1 VRQGEVGLSTVS
13 GTILQ
18 LFREQ
23 GGFVS
28 GEVIS
33 RELRVSRTA
42 VWKQINRL
50 RKAGYVIEAV
60 PSRGYYL
67 ISAPDVL
74 SVEEI
79 EAHLKPEL
87 IGRRF
92 ICQARTPSTNADA
105 FRLAEQGTAEGTVV
119 LADSQSGGKG
129 RMGRIWSSPPG
140 VNLYCSIILRPP
152 VPPFEA
158 PQLTFLSAV
167 AVARAIELVVG
178 LKPEIKWPNDV
189 LIGGKKVAGLL
200 NEMSAETD
208 GINFVI
214 LGIGVNLN
222 MTAEQFPP
230 DLRHPATSLLLET
243 GRPVARA
250 RFAAVMLGE
259 LDRLYASFRSQGFGP
274 VRDEW
279 QQRCHAHG
287 RELTVSDGSN
297 EIVRGMFDGIDR
309 FGALLVRRQDGTVE
323 RILSGDVRV
332 L

>member
-1 VRQGEVGLSTVS
+1 M
-13 GTILQ
+13 
-18 LFREQ
+18 
-23 GGFVS
+23 
-28 GEVIS
+28 IS

-42 VWKQINRL
+42 IWKQINSL

-60 PSRGYYL
+60 PSRGYHL
-67 ISAPDVL
+67 VSAPDVL
-74 SVEEI
+74 SADEI
-79 EAHLKPEL
+79 EGHLDAVL
-87 IGRRF
+87 IGRSF
-92 ICQARTPSTNADA
+92 SCLPRTASTNADA
-105 FRLAEQGTAEGTVV
+105 FSLAEQDAAEGTVV
-119 LADSQSGGKG
+119 LADTQTGGKG
-129 RMGRIWSSPPG
+129 RMGRIWASPPG
-140 VNLYCSIILRPP
+140 VNLYCSVILRPP
-152 VPPFEA
+152 VPPYEA

-167 AVARAIELVVG
+167 AVARAIELVAG
-178 LKPEIKWPNDV
+178 LSAEIKWPNDV

-243 GRPVARA
+243 GRPVGRA

-259 LDRLYASFRSQGFGP
+259 LDRLYAAFRTQGFGP
-274 VRDEW
+274 VREEW
-279 QQRCHAHG
+279 QQRCNAHG
-287 RELTVSDGSN
+287 RELAVSDGGSD
-297 EIVRGMFDGIDR
+297 IVRGMFAGIDG
-309 FGALLVRRQDGTVE
+309 FGALLVRRQDGTIE